1 MKAIYYNRYKDK
13 LTFEHEGK
21 TVEMTGHSP
30 YYRIGYPNV
39 YDKAYQTYLED
50 NAKHLIP
57 LMNFEEFKE
66 EVHNYSK
73 NPAMRPYIELVYSDP
88 DTIDMVDPSGGPYLT
103 VGTNLKSFFGKDY
116 EDLVIKEI
124 KTEIGKV
131 IFTIK

>member
-1 MKAIYYNRYKDK
+1 
-13 LTFEHEGK
+13 
-21 TVEMTGHSP
+21 MTGHSP